1 VRLGVQDAVTLA
13 ATFSAKLFAQDLL
26 NGISVGAVY
35 ALLGLG
41 VVLIYKSS
49 GVLNFAHGSMAM
61 FSTFIYFEITHSW
74 SGVPV
79 ALATVMA
86 VAFGALLGAGLY
98 LIVFRKMQ
106 DAGLLAKVIASLAVA
121 GMLQGTAA
129 FLLRNTSQA
138 RVPLQF
144 PDRSLRISSIGLS
157 YQEIG
162 TILITIGVG
171 LALIQVLRRTTFGI
185 ALRATAQ
192 NRTAAKMLGVR
203 DTRVAATSWAIG
215 GGLAALAGVLVIPLA
230 VLTVYS
236 MLGYMVRGFVAAVV
250 GGFVSLSAALIGGFG
265 LGAAQEGLRAT
276 PIEHLSSVFA
286 GVAVAVLLLAR
297 VERFFALDQELR
309 ALQELG

>member
-1 VRLGVQDAVTLA
+1 MGLADVTLA
-13 ATFSAKLFAQDLL
+13 ATFTARLFFQDVL
-26 NGISVGAVY
+26 NGISLGAVF

-61 FSTFIYFEITHSW
+61 FSTYVYFEITRTFT
-74 SGVPV
+74 GIPVPV
-79 ALATVMA
+79 ATLMA
-86 VAFGALLGAGLY
+86 VAFGALLGAGSY
-98 LIVFRKMQ
+98 YVVFRRMQ

-129 FLLRNTSQA
+129 FIWRNATQA
-138 RVPLQF
+138 RVPAQF
-144 PDRSLRISSIGLS
+144 GEGSTRLANVSLSH
-157 YQEIG
+157 QELG
-162 TILITIGVG
+162 TILITLLAGI
-171 LALIQVLRRTTFGI
+171 ALIQVLRRTTFGI

-203 DTRVAATSWAIG
+203 EQRVAATSWAIG

-250 GGFVSLSAALIGGFG
+250 GGFVSLPAALLGGFS
-265 LGAAQEGLRAT
+265 LGAAQEALKAT
-276 PIEHLSSVFA
+276 PAEQLSSVFA
-286 GVAVAVLLLAR
+286 GLVIAFLLLGR

>member
-1 VRLGVQDAVTLA
+1 MGLADVTLA
-13 ATFSAKLFAQDLL
+13 ATFTARLFFQDVL
-26 NGISVGAVY
+26 NGISLGAVF

-61 FSTFIYFEITHSW
+61 FSTYVYFEITRTFT
-74 SGVPV
+74 GIPVPV
-79 ALATVMA
+79 ATLMA
-86 VAFGALLGAGLY
+86 VAFGALLGAGSY
-98 LIVFRKMQ
+98 YVVFRRMQ

-129 FLLRNTSQA
+129 FIWRNVTQA
-138 RVPLQF
+138 RVPAQF
-144 PDRSLRISSIGLS
+144 GEGSTRLANVSLSH
-157 YQEIG
+157 QELG
-162 TILITIGVG
+162 TILITLLAGI
-171 LALIQVLRRTTFGI
+171 ALIQVLRRTTFGI

-203 DTRVAATSWAIG
+203 EQRVAATSWAIG

-250 GGFVSLSAALIGGFG
+250 GGFVSLPAALLGGFS
-265 LGAAQEGLRAT
+265 LGAAQEALKAT
-276 PIEHLSSVFA
+276 PAEQLSSVFA
-286 GVAVAVLLLAR
+286 GLVIAFLLLGR

>member
-1 VRLGVQDAVTLA
+1 MTLA
-13 ATFSAKLFAQDLL
+13 ATFTARLFFQDVL
-26 NGISVGAVY
+26 NGISLGAVF

-61 FSTFIYFEITHSW
+61 FSTYVYFEIIRTF
-74 SGVPV
+74 GGIPVPV
-79 ALATVMA
+79 ATLMA
-86 VAFGALLGAGLY
+86 VAFGALLGAGAY
-98 LIVFRKMQ
+98 YAVFRRMQ

-129 FLLRNTSQA
+129 FVWRNASQA
-138 RVPLQF
+138 RVPSQF
-144 PDRSLRISSIGLS
+144 GEGTLKFASVSLSH
-157 YQEIG
+157 QEIG
-162 TILITIGVG
+162 TILVTLIAGIV
-171 LALIQVLRRTTFGI
+171 LIQVLRRTTFGI

-203 DTRVAATSWAIG
+203 EQRVAATSWAIG
-215 GGLAALAGVLVIPLA
+215 GGLAAVAGVLVIPLS

-236 MLGYMVRGFVAAVV
+236 MIGYMVRGFVAAVV
-250 GGFVSLSAALIGGFG
+250 GGFVSLSAALFGGFA
-265 LGAAQEGLRAT
+265 LGAAQESLKAT
-276 PIEHLSSVFA
+276 PAEQLSSVFA
-286 GVAVAVLLLAR
+286 GLVIAALLLGR